1 MSAERTGAAATAA
14 GLFSRMRAAW
24 RVLEPD
30 QRLAAYAAAALFAT
44 MFLPWYQQTGSAV
57 VRGKTPTILKV
68 SDNLNAFQAF
78 SFVEVAVLLV
88 AIAIL
93 LLLFARGERRA
104 FHLPGGDGTVI
115 LAAGVWV
122 CFLVF
127 YRQLDKPDASAG
139 AGASATVGVQW
150 GIFIT
155 FLAGLALAY
164 AGTRVR
170 AAHHT
175 EPPLPGEVAESEAV
189 TQVPPAQAVAP
200 QPPAA
205 TPAPAPAPPRRRV
218 PDPPP
223 EQPPPAPT
231 LPFDPPV

>member
-1 MSAERTGAAATAA
+1 MAAERANAAATAA
-14 GLFSRMRAAW
+14 GLISRIRAAW

-30 QRLAAYAAAALFAT
+30 QRLAAYAAAALFGT

-57 VRGKTPTILKV
+57 VRSKNPTILKV

-175 EPPLPGEVAESEAV
+175 EPPLPGETPASAAATE
-189 TQVPPAQAVAP
+189 VPPAVP
-200 QPPAA
+200 PPAP
-205 TPAPAPAPPRRRV
+205 PAPSAAPSPAPPRPRV

-223 EQPPPAPT
+223 EQPPAAPT